1 LKIDLLKNNLGLNF
15 QINLTIWNMSN
26 LYSYF
31 VNPKTVSY
39 ITSEYVDVNNI
50 DSSNVETINKIQVGI
65 KKALDDTF
73 SKLDTSKISGGNVN
87 DAIQKFVNVTMK
99 RLDLQPRNRN
109 VPAQAN
115 MRMPPQHSTNTR
127 MINDESIDNRTN
139 NYMKNYR
146 EFNTDS
152 KPKELP
158 EWLQSQNTNPKR
170 VQDEMNKK
178 MQPSDAFK
186 NTSTRKMSQVFNDS
200 EANPTQDIGDYSGN
214 LNFSYFNDT
223 PEITSAFDDAFYTTG
238 IDPASTAD
246 AENES
251 LESRLKKIEG
261 ERNSVK
267 IVDQKVENIEELFK
281 NDNEFKKH
289 LNMANKKYHHS
300 SKNDMEENVNKLSH
314 QPNKVQQNLANQNR
328 MNPNVLQQAE
338 HYSQHQYTQQHQQQ
352 QQNQQQQQQQ
362 QQVEQYIQEITVKF
376 SMKEKQYQEQLQ
388 AMHGKMTKYEEYLK
402 TLMAKYNELRDDRDL
417 LKERFK
423 NTSSNE
429 STVNKYAMDAIE
441 EKKRELLLLS
451 NSVQEKIS
459 KLEQLQNNNQ

>member
-1 LKIDLLKNNLGLNF
+1 
-15 QINLTIWNMSN
+15 MSN

-50 DSSNVETINKIQVGI
+50 DSSNTETIQKIQIGI

-127 MINDESIDNRTN
+127 LINDESIEKKTN
-139 NYMKNYR
+139 NYMKTYR
-146 EFNTDS
+146 EFNNDN
-152 KPKELP
+152 KPPELP
-158 EWLQSQNTNPKR
+158 EWLQSQSTNPKR

-178 MQPSDAFK
+178 MGPSDAFK

-200 EANPTQDIGDYSGN
+200 EANPTQDIEDYSGN

-223 PEITSAFDDAFYTTG
+223 PEITSAFDDAFYSTG
-238 IDPASTAD
+238 IDPATVAD
-246 AENES
+246 AENETIDV
-251 LESRLKKIEG
+251 RLKKIES

-267 IVDQKVENIEELFK
+267 ITEAKVENIEELFK
-281 NDNEFKKH
+281 NDDEFKKH
-289 LNMANKKYHHS
+289 LSMSNKKYHHS
-300 SKNDMEENVNKLSH
+300 STNDMDENINKMTN

-338 HYSQHQYTQQHQQQ
+338 HFLQKMPQQYQQQPQQQSQQQ
-352 QQNQQQQQQQ
+352 QF
-362 QQVEQYIQEITVKF
+362 EQYIHELNMKF
-376 SMKEKQYQEQLQ
+376 SMKEKQYQDQMQ
-388 AMHGKMTKYEEYLK
+388 QMHSKMTKYEEYLK
-402 TLMAKYNELRDDRDL
+402 TLMGKYNELRDDRDL

-423 NTSSNE
+423 SNSGTE
-429 STVNKYAMDAIE
+429 SNSNKYAMDAME
-441 EKKRELLLLS
+441 DKKRELIQLS
-451 NSVQEKIS
+451 NNVQEKIAR
-459 KLEQLQNNNQ
+459 LEQLQSKQQEEE

>member
-1 LKIDLLKNNLGLNF
+1 
-15 QINLTIWNMSN
+15 MSN

-50 DSSNVETINKIQVGI
+50 DSSNTETIQKIQIGI

-127 MINDESIDNRTN
+127 LINDESIEKKTN
-139 NYMKNYR
+139 NYMKTYR
-146 EFNTDS
+146 EFNNDN
-152 KPKELP
+152 KPPELP
-158 EWLQSQNTNPKR
+158 EWLQSQSTNPKR

-178 MQPSDAFK
+178 MGPSDAFK

-200 EANPTQDIGDYSGN
+200 EANPTQDIEDYSGN

-223 PEITSAFDDAFYTTG
+223 PEITSAFDDAFYSTG
-238 IDPASTAD
+238 IDPATVAD
-246 AENES
+246 AENETIDV
-251 LESRLKKIEG
+251 RLKKIES

-267 IVDQKVENIEELFK
+267 ITEAKVENIEELFK
-281 NDNEFKKH
+281 NDDEFKKH
-289 LNMANKKYHHS
+289 LSMSNKKYHHS
-300 SKNDMEENVNKLSH
+300 STNDMNENINKMTNQS
-314 QPNKVQQNLANQNR
+314 NKVQQNLANQNR

-338 HYSQHQYTQQHQQQ
+338 HFLQKMPQQYQQQPQQQSQQQ
-352 QQNQQQQQQQ
+352 QF
-362 QQVEQYIQEITVKF
+362 EQYIHELNMKF
-376 SMKEKQYQEQLQ
+376 SMKEKQYQDQMQ
-388 AMHGKMTKYEEYLK
+388 QMHTKMTKYEEYLK
-402 TLMAKYNELRDDRDL
+402 TLMGKYNELREDRDL

-423 NTSSNE
+423 NNSGTESN
-429 STVNKYAMDAIE
+429 SNKYAMDAME
-441 EKKRELLLLS
+441 DKKE
-451 NSVQEKIS
+451 N
-459 KLEQLQNNNQ
+459 

>member
-1 LKIDLLKNNLGLNF
+1 
-15 QINLTIWNMSN
+15 MSN

-50 DSSNVETINKIQVGI
+50 DSSNTETIQKIQIGI

-127 MINDESIDNRTN
+127 LINDESIEKKTN
-139 NYMKNYR
+139 NYMKTYR
-146 EFNTDS
+146 EFNNDN
-152 KPKELP
+152 KPPELP
-158 EWLQSQNTNPKR
+158 EWLQSQSTNPKR

-178 MQPSDAFK
+178 MGPSDAFK

-200 EANPTQDIGDYSGN
+200 EANPTQDIEDYSGN

-223 PEITSAFDDAFYTTG
+223 PEITSAFDDAFYSTG
-238 IDPASTAD
+238 IDPATVAD
-246 AENES
+246 AENETIDV
-251 LESRLKKIEG
+251 RLKKIES

-267 IVDQKVENIEELFK
+267 ITEAKVENIEELFK
-281 NDNEFKKH
+281 NDDEFKKH
-289 LNMANKKYHHS
+289 LSMSNKKYHHS
-300 SKNDMEENVNKLSH
+300 STNDMNENINKMTNQS
-314 QPNKVQQNLANQNR
+314 NKVQQNLANQNR

-338 HYSQHQYTQQHQQQ
+338 HFLQKMPQQYQQQPQQQSQQQ
-352 QQNQQQQQQQ
+352 QF
-362 QQVEQYIQEITVKF
+362 EQYIHELNMKF
-376 SMKEKQYQEQLQ
+376 SMKEKQYQDQMQ
-388 AMHGKMTKYEEYLK
+388 QMHTKMTKYEEYLK
-402 TLMAKYNELRDDRDL
+402 TLMGKYNELREDRDL

-423 NTSSNE
+423 NNSGTESN
-429 STVNKYAMDAIE
+429 SNKYAMDAME
-441 EKKRELLLLS
+441 DKKRELIQLS
-451 NSVQEKIS
+451 NNVQEKIAR
-459 KLEQLQNNNQ
+459 LEQLQNKQQEEEE